1 VAAGSPL
8 NPKSGWSN
16 HALARGLAA
25 EHGRIVAVITLCLMI
40 LIQAIVAQS
49 GFNRIGQSLID
60 FYHRLS
66 PRIVENLP
74 IIIVDIDEATLKS
87 QGQWPWPRTHLAELI
102 DKVGQMG
109 PLAIGLDII
118 MPEADRLS
126 PGRFAAEHPG
136 LSAELRQKL
145 SGLPSNDVALAH
157 TISRWPVVP
166 GRAALTQKQ
175 QTGTLAPVPQ
185 TPVQTRGY
193 QPQSFITI
201 FPDHLTNT
209 AVIEKSATGFGYL
222 NSTQDP
228 DSIMRRMPTVIRI
241 GDQLVP
247 TMAIELIRV
256 ALGANWV
263 ETEATSSGIAGV
275 RIGHVLLPTAAD
287 GWINLHYSGA
297 DPRRRI
303 SAQKILDGSADQN
316 LLSQKLV
323 LIGVTGLGITDVYA
337 TPVTPRMDGV
347 EIQAQFV
354 ENLLYGLRLIK
365 APDSAA
371 TQVMVLL
378 LVAGLLIAFGPVFG
392 TGFMTAATLVT
403 VTLALIVGF
412 EYFRLAGQ
420 IVDPGFFVFGLLLTY
435 LVMMMARLIND
446 DRDRRLMT
454 HSLQIER
461 EDNARMSGEL
471 SAAREIQMGILP
483 DPANID
489 GLPDNLDVHA
499 FLEPAKE
506 VGGDLYDLFMLD
518 EHRLF
523 FVIGDVSGK
532 GVPASLFMALSKA
545 LCKSA
550 ALRSDVSVAELITTA
565 NIEISRENPAYL
577 FVTAVAGIIDARTGE
592 IEFCNA
598 GHDSPLVV
606 APGKATKS
614 LDSEG
619 GPPLCV
625 VDDFDYPLDHA
636 QLIAGDTLVLTT
648 DGVNEAMTANQK
660 MYGGLRLNQCL
671 TEQAGDNAPKNLIA
685 KLYASVKEFVAGA
698 EPNDDITVM
707 AIRYRG

>member
-1 VAAGSPL
+1 VANTFSVTP
-8 NPKSGWSN
+8 PPGWSS

-49 GFNRIGQSLID
+49 GFNRMGQSLID

-74 IIIVDIDEATLKS
+74 VIIVDIDEATLRA
-87 QGQWPWPRTHLAELI
+87 QGQWPWPRTRLAELI
-102 DKVGQMG
+102 DKVGQMK

-118 MPEADRLS
+118 MPEPDRLS
-126 PGRFAAEHPG
+126 PGRFAAAHPG
-136 LSAELRQKL
+136 LSADLQQRL
-145 SGLPSNDVALAH
+145 TGLPSNDAVLAQ
-157 TISRWPVVP
+157 TIARWPVVP

-175 QTGTLAPVPQ
+175 QPGALTPVPQ
-185 TPVQTRGY
+185 TPVQITGY
-193 QPQSFITI
+193 PPQGFITG

-222 NSTQDP
+222 NSIQDP

-241 GDQLVP
+241 GDQMAP
-247 TMAIELIRV
+247 TMAAELIRV
-256 ALGANWV
+256 AIGANWI
-263 ETEATSSGIAGV
+263 ETEATAKGMTGV
-275 RIGHVLLPTAAD
+275 RIGQVVLPTAPD
-287 GWINLHYSGA
+287 GWINLHFSDA
-297 DPRRRI
+297 DPRRRV
-303 SAQKILDGSADQN
+303 SAQKILNGSVDQN
-316 LLSQKLV
+316 ILAQKLV
-323 LIGVTGLGITDVYA
+323 LIGVTGLGIADVYA

-347 EIQAQFV
+347 EIQAQFI

-365 APDSAA
+365 APDQAA
-371 TQVMVLL
+371 TQAMLL
-378 LVAGLLIAFGPVFG
+378 LLMAGLLIAFGPVLG
-392 TGFMTAATLVT
+392 IGFMTAATVIT
-403 VTLALIVGF
+403 ITLAMFVGF
-412 EYFRLAGQ
+412 EYFRLARQ
-420 IVDPGFFVFGLLLTY
+420 IVDPGIFVLGLVLTY
-435 LVMMMARLIND
+435 LVMMMARLIED

-483 DPANID
+483 DPDNIQ
-489 GLPDNLDVHA
+489 GLPDSLEVHA

-518 EHRLF
+518 DHRLF

-550 ALRSDVSVAELITTA
+550 ALRSDASVAQLMTTA
-565 NIEISRENPAYL
+565 NIEISRENPAYM

-592 IEFCNA
+592 IEYCNA

-606 APGKATKS
+606 TSGKASIS
-614 LDSEG
+614 LDCDG

-625 VDDFDYPLDHA
+625 IDDFDYPLDHA
-636 QLIAGDTLVLTT
+636 QLAPGDTLVLTT
-648 DGVNEAMTANQK
+648 DGVNEAMTASQK
-660 MYGGLRLNQCL
+660 MYGGHRLIQCL
-671 TEQAGDNAPKNLIA
+671 SQHADDNSPKNLIA
-685 KLYASVKEFVAGA
+685 KLYDSVKEFVAGA